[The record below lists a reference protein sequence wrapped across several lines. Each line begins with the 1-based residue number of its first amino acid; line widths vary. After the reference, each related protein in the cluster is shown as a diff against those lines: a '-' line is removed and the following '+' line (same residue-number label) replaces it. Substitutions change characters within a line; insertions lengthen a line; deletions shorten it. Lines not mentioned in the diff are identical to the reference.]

1 MPSAPPPDRLPLER
15 ARLARTI
22 SRLENGEPVDRELL
36 RAGQVRLAEVRVIGL
51 TGPPGAG
58 KSTLADALAAR
69 LAGQGHRVA
78 VIAVDPSSPWSG
90 GALLGDRFRMARAE
104 PLDEVYVR
112 SVAARGH
119 PGGLAAAVPEI
130 CVALGAFGFD
140 RILLETV
147 GAGQNDV
154 KVKDHADAVL
164 VVSVPGLGDFVQVA
178 KAGLMEIGD
187 IFVVNKCDMPGA
199 EAVRA
204 DIEGMLDV
212 AYAPLRRRAQVAA
225 LAPSAGERML
235 RERHGPG
242 EGAESWRPP
251 VLSVSA
257 TTETGMD
264 ALVVAIDRHL
274 AWSAASGHFRRRR
287 LAMLRARLAEQL
299 ALALQAEL
307 RGADGVDELGLW
319 AGRVAAAEILPQDA
333 VAAMLRAVRARPA
346 GMRREQS

>member
-1 MPSAPPPDRLPLER
+1 MTPVRPPLER

-36 RAGQVRLAEVRVIGL
+36 RSGQVRLAEVRVIGL

-69 LAGQGHRVA
+69 WAGQGHRVA

-104 PLDEVYVR
+104 PLEEVYVR

-130 CVALGAFGFD
+130 CIALAACGFD

-154 KVKDHADAVL
+154 RVKDHADAVL

-187 IFVVNKCDMPGA
+187 LFVVNKCDLPGS

-204 DIEGMLDV
+204 DIEGMLDI
-212 AYAPLRRRAQVAA
+212 AYAPLRRREAGAA
-225 LAPSAGERML
+225 APAPSLGERML

-251 VLSVSA
+251 VLPVSA
-257 TTETGMD
+257 TAETGID
-264 ALVVAIDRHL
+264 GLVVAIDRHL
-274 AWSAASGHFRRRR
+274 AWAAASGHFRQRR

-299 ALALQAEL
+299 AQALQAEL
-307 RGADGVDELGLW
+307 GGGDGVDQLGLW
-319 AGRVAAAEILPQDA
+319 AGRIAAAEILPQEA
-333 VAAMLRAVRARPA
+333 VAAMLRAFRMRPP
-346 GMRREQS
+346 GMRSEQP